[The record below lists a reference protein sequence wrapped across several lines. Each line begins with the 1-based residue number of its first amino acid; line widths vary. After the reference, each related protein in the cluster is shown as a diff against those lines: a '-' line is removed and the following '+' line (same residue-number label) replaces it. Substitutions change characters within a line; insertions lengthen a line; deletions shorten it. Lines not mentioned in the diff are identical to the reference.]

1 MALQADQRE
10 GLHSDGLHYR
20 EKVKELR
27 FEGPCI
33 TISNERISFN
43 KFCVQRFI
51 NVAFIQLLL
60 HPTKRR
66 IAIRPCRED
75 DAHSIRWRPDSDRP
89 VYSKTFNCQHFGNA
103 LFSIMGW
110 NPDYIYK
117 IRGTWACRRS
127 EQIIVY
133 NLSNA
138 MPAMSLPISEAGGV
152 RRRIDLCPEEW
163 EDNFG
168 PDFYEH
174 TLENGFYYI
183 APSSEWRSQ
192 AKSVLAPGINQLAKV
207 SQEKLQLSI
216 DSLKRRVETNNG

>member
-1 MALQADQRE
+1 M
-10 GLHSDGLHYR
+10 
-20 EKVKELR
+20 
-27 FEGPCI
+27 
-33 TISNERISFN
+33 
-43 KFCVQRFI
+43 
-51 NVAFIQLLL
+51 
-60 HPTKRR
+60 
-66 IAIRPCRED
+66 
-75 DAHSIRWRPDSDRP
+75 
-89 VYSKTFNCQHFGNA
+89 
-103 LFSIMGW
+103 
-110 NPDYIYK
+110 
-117 IRGTWACRRS
+117 
-127 EQIIVY
+127 Y